1 MQQTIDDQLLI
12 DIEQHA
18 VEIARQGGV
27 ILGKYFGQKIKVE
40 YKDKR
45 ESDPVSQADRETQD
59 YLYKAIEARFP
70 DHGILG
76 EEDDKEK
83 QEDTSPAPDFLWVL
97 DPLDGTKNFLHGLP
111 VYACS
116 VGVLYKGAPV
126 AGAVFV
132 PWPSEGGGIVFH
144 AHKGGGAFADSELIS
159 VHEADE
165 PRGNVMVTLPG
176 YFGTL
181 SNFKKPMR
189 GKVGEL
195 RVTGSIAYELVMVS
209 RGITQYMIT
218 TGPHLWDI
226 VGGVAV
232 AMEAGGAL
240 FRGTRT
246 SGAMGMF
253 PSIKWEETD
262 TLVPDWESGTTS
274 ARDLHRWVQPLTLG
288 SPPVARY
295 VTSNLRTRVNL
306 RWRIWRLWR
315 RWKARRSDSASG

>member
-1 MQQTIDDQLLI
+1 MQQTIDDKLLI

-18 VEIARQGGV
+18 VKIARQGGV

-132 PWPSEGGGIVFH
+132 PWPAEGGGIVFH

-165 PRGNVMVTLPG
+165 P
-176 YFGTL
+176 
-181 SNFKKPMR
+181 
-189 GKVGEL
+189 
-195 RVTGSIAYELVMVS
+195 
-209 RGITQYMIT
+209 
-218 TGPHLWDI
+218 
-226 VGGVAV
+226 
-232 AMEAGGAL
+232 
-240 FRGTRT
+240 
-246 SGAMGMF
+246 
-253 PSIKWEETD
+253 
-262 TLVPDWESGTTS
+262 
-274 ARDLHRWVQPLTLG
+274 
-288 SPPVARY
+288 
-295 VTSNLRTRVNL
+295 
-306 RWRIWRLWR
+306 
-315 RWKARRSDSASG
+315 

>member
-1 MQQTIDDQLLI
+1 MQQQIDEQVLI
-12 DIEQHA
+12 EIEQHA
-18 VEIARQGGV
+18 IDIARQGGA
-27 ILGKYFGQKIKVE
+27 ILGKYFGQNIKIE

-45 ESDPVSQADRETQD
+45 ESDPVSQADHETQD

-70 DHGILG
+70 EHGILG

-83 QEDTSPAPDFLWVL
+83 REDTSPAPDFLWVL

-116 VGVLYKGAPV
+116 VGVLHKGAPV

-132 PWPSEGGGIVFH
+132 PWPADGGGIVFH
-144 AHKGGGAFADSELIS
+144 ARKGGGAFADSEPIS
-159 VHEADE
+159 VHEAEE

-176 YFGTL
+176 YFRTL
-181 SNFKKPMR
+181 SDFKKPMR

-232 AMEAGGAL
+232 AMEAGSAL

-246 SGAMGMF
+246 SGPMGMF
-253 PSIKWEETD
+253 PSIKWEQTD
-262 TLVPDWESGTTS
+262 TLVPDWKSGTTS
-274 ARDLHRWVQPLTLG
+274 GR
-288 SPPVARY
+288 
-295 VTSNLRTRVNL
+295 
-306 RWRIWRLWR
+306 
-315 RWKARRSDSASG
+315 